1 MPDATPIELSRL
13 RESAGE
19 ARKLLKTLA
28 NTDRLILLCQLSQ
41 DEMNVGDLERELGI
55 EQPTLS
61 QQLAVLRREDL
72 VATRREGKQIYY
84 RIKDDRAMA
93 VIETLYEQF
102 CASPGS

>member
-1 MPDATPIELSRL
+1 MPDATPIKLTRL

-41 DEMNVGDLERELGI
+41 SEMNVGDLERELGI

-72 VATRREGKQIYY
+72 VVTRREGKQIYY
-84 RIKDDRAMA
+84 RIKDDKAMA
-93 VIETLYEQF
+93 VIGTLYEQF